1 MLQPESLLLSDPSK
15 FPNLKSEF
23 RNHMVLYLIPTP
35 IAENTLHTIP
45 PYAQDI
51 ARGLEIFIAERAKT
65 ARHFIKSLNPP
76 RPIQEMTFVELPDNE
91 HAGEAEKAF
100 LDAVKAGK
108 DVGLL
113 SEAGCPGVADPGAAI
128 VARAHREG
136 VKVVPLVGPSSLLLA
151 LMASGMNGQRFA
163 FHGYLSP
170 KRPELARD
178 LRRLE
183 SLARQHDQT
192 QIFIETPYRS
202 QMVLEVALDNLAA
215 DTRFGVAQDLTGAG
229 ELVRA
234 LPVKEWKKMKE
245 LVLEKSPGVFLV
257 YCGK

>member
-1 MLQPESLLLSDPSK
+1 MT
-15 FPNLKSEF
+15 
-23 RNHMVLYLIPTP
+23 LYLIPTP
-35 IAENTLHTIP
+35 IAENALHTIP
-45 PYAQDI
+45 PYVQEI

-76 RPIQEMTFVELPDNE
+76 RPIQEMIFTELPENQNFGD
-91 HAGEAEKAF
+91 AKSTFLEAIKM
-100 LDAVKAGK
+100 GK

-128 VARAHREG
+128 VALAHEKG

-202 QMVLEVALDNLAA
+202 QMVLEVALENLAA
-215 DTRFGVAQDLTGAG
+215 DTPFGVAQDLTGAG
-229 ELVRA
+229 EFVKT
-234 LPVKEWKKMKE
+234 LPVRDWKKLEKKE
-245 LVLEKSPGVFLV
+245 LGKLPAVFLIYKV
-257 YCGK
+257 K